1 MNKISVIVPFYNSK
15 AYIDKCIHSVINQT
29 YKNLEILLIDDGS
42 SDGTHDICQ
51 AYATKDDRIKVI
63 RKENGGTS
71 SARNFGLQHA
81 TGDLLYFIDS
91 DDEVSLDLFEYFLNL
106 MIVNNADMAYSP
118 YAYVDTAGKIINKA
132 GHNIVE
138 EIKIY
143 TKHEALD
150 ALLSWEIPCCVC
162 DKLVRK
168 HVYNNVRFP
177 EGYLC
182 EDLDIVYK
190 LIDNSNAVVSSTIPK
205 YFYLS
210 NPNSQMQTE
219 EGMKK
224 LLMSV
229 ERVTNHINDFYKEK
243 YPDLYQKA
251 LSYSLDH
258 LFIYYISIYNN
269 KQFVQYKEE
278 LRVLIESYLNKID
291 LLTISRKLK
300 VKIMLFKINKNLFYL
315 FAHFVRKYRKI

>member
-51 AYATKDDRIKVI
+51 AYAAKDDRIKVI

-71 SARNFGLQHA
+71 SARNFGLEHA

-106 MIVNNADMAYSP
+106 MSVHNADMVYSP
-118 YAYVDTAGKIINKA
+118 YAYVDTKGNIINKA
-132 GHNIVE
+132 GHNTIE
-138 EIKIY
+138 KIKVY
-143 TKHEALD
+143 SKQEALS

-162 DKLVRK
+162 DKLVKK
-168 HVYNNVRFP
+168 HVYDNVRFP

-182 EDLDIVYK
+182 EDLDIVYR
-190 LIDNSNAVVSSTIPK
+190 LIDNSNTVVSSTIPK
-205 YFYLS
+205 YYYLS
-210 NPNSQMQTE
+210 NPASQMQTE
-219 EGMKK
+219 AGMKK

-229 ERVTNHINDFYKEK
+229 ERVTNHINDFFKEK
-243 YPDLYQKA
+243 HPDLYQKA

-278 LRVLIESYLNKID
+278 LRALIESYLKKINMGVV
-291 LLTISRKLK
+291 SNKLK
-300 VKIMLFKINKNLFYL
+300 VKIILFKINKSLFYA
-315 FAHFVRKYRKI
+315 FASLIRKYRKI